1 MLHLSKTAGYA
12 MHALS
17 FIGTAAPKSCLV
29 SEIASKLD
37 LPRPYLAQIINQ
49 LTYQG
54 LVTTKRGYR
63 GGVTLAKRP
72 EEISLL
78 EIVKATDGNSP
89 ASHCVFGLEK
99 CPLHETC
106 PGHVPWNRVRDQ
118 IEELLDKTLLS
129 DVMKSSGSAKSL
141 KKTAGRAT
149 AVRRHCPVCER
160 KGMR

>member
-1 MLHLSKTAGYA
+1 

-29 SEIASKLD
+29 SKIASELD
-37 LPRPYLAQIINQ
+37 LPRPYLARIINQ

-54 LVTTKRGYR
+54 LVITKRGYR

-78 EIVKATDGNSP
+78 EIVKATDGNGV

-99 CPLHETC
+99 CPLRETC
-106 PGHVPWNRVRDQ
+106 PGHVPWNHVREQ
-118 IEELLDKTLLS
+118 IEDVLGKTMLS
-129 DVMKSSGSAKSL
+129 DVMKSAATLKSS
-141 KKTAGRAT
+141 KTTASRAT
-149 AVRRHCPVCER
+149 AVRRHCPVCEDAGKLQGQR
-160 KGMR
+160 LQKKT